1 MAVGSQLFASVLLLP
16 LVPLALPSAG
26 PSARVIVCVLALA
39 LFCTALAYVLYFRLI
54 VDVGP
59 TRAITVTFLIP
70 ISGVVWAA
78 LFLGEDIQLGTLL
91 GCGIILVGTALVT
104 GVRPGRIRVAPRLG
118 VEGDRLWEDA

>member
-1 MAVGSQLFASVLLLP
+1 
-16 LVPLALPSAG
+16 
-26 PSARVIVCVLALA
+26 VIVCVLALA

-70 ISGVVWAA
+70 ISGVVWAT
-78 LFLGEDIQLGTLL
+78 LFLGESIQPGTLL

-104 GVRPGRIRVAPRLG
+104 GARLG
-118 VEGDRLWEDA
+118 QAQLVPLSSADF